1 MLPNTATAQELFN
14 ACASRGGGTW
24 LLIAA
29 GVLTGFVL
37 YFVSDLVL
45 ALGLSGKIPPVLA
58 AWTPACVFTLIGVAS
73 LFHME
78 DG

>member
-1 MLPNTATAQELFN
+1 MDDSTCPLLF
-14 ACASRGGGTW
+14 T
-24 LLIAA
+24 L
-29 GVLTGFVL
+29 L

-58 AWTPACVFTLIGVAS
+58 AWTPAGVFTLIGVAS

>member
-1 MLPNTATAQELFN
+1 M
-14 ACASRGGGTW
+14 
-24 LLIAA
+24 
-29 GVLTGFVL
+29 GFVL

-45 ALGLSGKIPPVLA
+45 ALGLSGKIPAVLA
-58 AWTPACVFTLIGVAS
+58 AWIPAGAFTLIGVAS

>member
-1 MLPNTATAQELFN
+1 MVLIAATFSLRF
-14 ACASRGGGTW
+14 SRGGGTW
-24 LLIAA
+24 LLIAT

-58 AWTPACVFTLIGVAS
+58 AWTPAGVFTLIGVAG

>member
-1 MLPNTATAQELFN
+1 MVSSDDRDGFILSVTLH
-14 ACASRGGGTW
+14 GVV
-24 LLIAA
+24 LL
-29 GVLTGFVL
+29 L
-37 YFVSDLVL
+37 L

-58 AWTPACVFTLIGVAS
+58 AWTPAGVFTLIGVAS